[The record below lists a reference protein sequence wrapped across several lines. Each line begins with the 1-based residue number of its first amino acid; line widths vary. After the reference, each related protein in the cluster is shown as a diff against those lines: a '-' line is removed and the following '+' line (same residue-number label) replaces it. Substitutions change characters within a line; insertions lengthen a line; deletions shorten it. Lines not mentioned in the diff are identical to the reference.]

1 MVMHLRRLV
10 FHGDISLP
18 FDYFCAPI
26 TRLRVNLFIEQ
37 IASHLDVYGLV

>member
-1 MVMHLRRLV
+1 MEI
-10 FHGDISLP
+10 FHSPLTIL
-18 FDYFCAPI
+18 CAPI

>member
-1 MVMHLRRLV
+1 MEI
-10 FHGDISLP
+10 FHSPLTIL
-18 FDYFCAPI
+18 CAPV